1 MLFVKSDE
9 VVLETI
15 SRLVVDTEA
24 LGTHYFTR
32 TGSLNSEISYT
43 EEDKD

>member
-9 VVLETI
+9 VFLETI
-15 SRLVVDTEA
+15 SRLVIDTEA
-24 LGTHYFTR
+24 LGIQYFSR

-43 EEDKD
+43 EVDKD

>member
-9 VVLETI
+9 VVVETV
-15 SRLVVDTEA
+15 SWLFVDTEA
-24 LGTHYFTR
+24 LGIHYFSR

-43 EEDKD
+43 EPD

>member
-15 SRLVVDTEA
+15 SLLVVDTEA
-24 LGTHYFTR
+24 LGVHYFSR

-43 EEDKD
+43 EAD

>member
-9 VVLETI
+9 VVLKTI

-24 LGTHYFTR
+24 LGTHYFSR

-43 EEDKD
+43 VADKD